1 MTDMWNTMSIASAGM
16 KVQGARVKVIA
27 ENLANA
33 DTGPLTPGGDPYR
46 RQVITFKNQ
55 MDRSQGVDLV
65 SVDKV
70 SKDQTSPF
78 ITKYMPGHPGADAEG
93 YVKMPNVSGFTEMMD
108 MREAQRSY
116 EANLG
121 MIEQSRDMMQRTISL
136 LE

>member
-1 MTDMWNTMSIASAGM
+1 MSDMWNTMSIASAGM
-16 KVQGARVKVIA
+16 KVQGARVRVIA

-33 DTGPLTPGGDPYR
+33 DTGPLTPGGDPYK

-55 MDRSQGVDLV
+55 LDREQGLDLV
-65 SVDKV
+65 KVGKITTDKTQPFV
-70 SKDQTSPF
+70 S
-78 ITKYMPGHPGADAEG
+78 KYMPQHPGADATG
-93 YVKMPNVSGFTEMMD
+93 YVKMPNVNGFTEMMD